1 MHTVLD
7 IFEKLDDRVVCE
19 VTRYDQAVDYQSDCA
34 VTFAGL
40 ALV

>member
-1 MHTVLD
+1 MYTVLD
-7 IFEKLDDRVVCE
+7 ILKKLGVRVRCG
-19 VTRYDQAVDYQSDCA
+19 VTHYDQAVDYQSDCA